1 MALQFN
7 LAADNQENRLGI
19 EFPEAYA
26 VLANY
31 SGDKLF
37 VTFMLA
43 ICMNAAAR
51 AEARQPVTALN
62 LRVERELID
71 AQEGDSQMAKIYNY
85 VKTLPT
91 FEGAIDV

>member
-19 EFPEAYA
+19 DFPEAYV

-37 VTFMLA
+37 VTFALA
-43 ICMNAAAR
+43 VCINEAAR
-51 AEARQPVTALN
+51 TEARQPITVVN

-71 AQEGDSQMAKIYNY
+71 TQEGDSQMAKIYNY
-85 VKTLPT
+85 VKTLPL
-91 FEGAIDV
+91 FEGAINV